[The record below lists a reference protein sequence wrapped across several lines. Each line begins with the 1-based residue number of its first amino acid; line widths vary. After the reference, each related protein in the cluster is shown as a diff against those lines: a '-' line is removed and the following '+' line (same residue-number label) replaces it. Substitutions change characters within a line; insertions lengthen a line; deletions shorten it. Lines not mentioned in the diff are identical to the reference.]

1 MAHHLLARTWH
12 FLLSVG
18 TKQKNDFACEQTNW
32 LLHITMMTIGLFEAK
47 TKLSELCEQVAK
59 RRQAVVIT
67 RRGRPLVRIEPVG
80 PGKGMRS
87 SVWDSRDAWEKKHGS
102 LREDLEA
109 PARAR
114 QTWRNPLKD

>member
-1 MAHHLLARTWH
+1 MT
-12 FLLSVG
+12 
-18 TKQKNDFACEQTNW
+18 
-32 LLHITMMTIGLFEAK
+32 TIGLFEAK
-47 TKLSELCEQVAK
+47 TKLSELCEQVAR

-80 PGKGMRS
+80 PGKGLTS
-87 SVWDSRDAWEKKHGS
+87 SVWASRDKWVKKHGPI
-102 LREDLEA
+102 RDELEL

>member
-1 MAHHLLARTWH
+1 
-12 FLLSVG
+12 
-18 TKQKNDFACEQTNW
+18 
-32 LLHITMMTIGLFEAK
+32 MMTIGLFEAK

-59 RRQAVVIT
+59 RREAVVIT

-80 PGKGMRS
+80 PGNGMSS
-87 SVWDSRDAWEKKHGS
+87 SVWESRDAWEKKHGS
-102 LREDLEA
+102 MREDFEL